1 MNEIVVVV
9 TGNGEGGR
17 KGRWGG
23 LTIVEWQPNER
34 MTKSANGRRD
44 DGHLEKRTSTERIVQ
59 NVVYCHTMI
68 MRYSRISKLSSA
80 TQRPSWDGAIRL
92 VCVYMVYVRAK
103 VREWSLL
110 FHAILLLHHSF
121 RFAIFSV
128 FLFSI
133 RLNALCSEPN
143 AFRVQFTH
151 IFLAP
156 LTVLSLMSRDN
167 VMCERWDRDAHRKV
181 KSMHKLLSQTTSVC
195 MCSGADAHS
204 HVWHLLLHIVRLCHF
219 HIPRHR
225 HAKWFTA
232 FRRPMPILPIL
243 RSLTNAFDMSCDLM
257 KS

>member
-1 MNEIVVVV
+1 MSFIVI
-9 TGNGEGGR
+9 
-17 KGRWGG
+17 RW
-23 LTIVEWQPNER
+23 LCDIRVFRNCHPPHSDQAEMVQFDWCVFIWYMCEQ
-34 MTKSANGRRD
+34 KCAND
-44 DGHLEKRTSTERIVQ
+44 HYYFTLSY
-59 NVVYCHTMI
+59 YCIIHFV
-68 MRYSRISKLSSA
+68 S
-80 TQRPSWDGAIRL
+80 Q
-92 VCVYMVYVRAK
+92 
-103 VREWSLL
+103 
-110 FHAILLLHHSF
+110 F
-121 RFAIFSV
+121 FSV